1 MTHVIT
7 SLCKRD
13 ASCVD
18 VCPVDCIVPGEP
30 LEEWPHYYIDP
41 ETCIDCGA
49 CIPECPYDAI
59 FTEDMVPDHMEA
71 FEGDRLSMP
80 EGTEGYDEE
89 FELVDIRGDEVSL
102 PATKLLEEGQ
112 IVDLTDAIQRN
123 DDFFTEGPGYEAL
136 DLR

>member
-13 ASCVD
+13 ASCVE

-30 LEEWPHYYIDP
+30 VEEWPHFYIDP

-49 CIPECPYDAI
+49 CVPECPYEAI
-59 FTEDMVPDHMEA
+59 FTEDMVPEQMEA
-71 FEGDRLSMP
+71 WEGDRLSMP
-80 EGTEGYDEE
+80 GGTAGFEE
-89 FELVDIRGDEVSL
+89 AVEVEDIHGDHVTL
-102 PATKLLEEGQ
+102 PATRLLEEGE

-123 DDFFTEGPGYEAL
+123 IEYFTDGPGYEAL
-136 DLR
+136 D